1 MNYLETIKNIAKD
14 KKRRNENLVLLVV
27 LLVVL
32 LISINYIFK
41 DTKSNS
47 TNTNK
52 NIINNESINADT
64 STNTTL
70 NNLSNNSLEQKLED
84 ILSKIS
90 GIGEVS
96 VVLSYSK
103 DTTKNVVYN
112 TTEEEK
118 EGQKTIEK
126 QVAYNEESGN
136 KVAIIESLEMPVIEG
151 AIIVAKGA
159 NSVDMKSRIA
169 SAISAVTGLP
179 VYKIQVFE
187 KGE

>member
-14 KKRRNENLVLLVV
+14 KKRRNENLILLVI

-47 TNTNK
+47 TNLNS
-52 NIINNESINADT
+52 NIINNEEANSN
-64 STNTTL
+64 STIEK
-70 NNLSNNSLEQKLED
+70 LSNNSLEQKLEG

-90 GIGEVS
+90 GISEVS
-96 VVLSYSK
+96 VVLSYTK
-103 DTTKNVVYN
+103 DTTQNVVYN
-112 TTEEEK
+112 TKEEEK
-118 EGQKTIEK
+118 EGEKTLEK
-126 QVAYNEESGN
+126 QVAYNEESG
-136 KVAIIESLEMPVIEG
+136 KKTAIIESVEMPVVEG
-151 AIIVAKGA
+151 AIVVAKGA
-159 NSVDMKSRIA
+159 SSVDIKSRIA
-169 SAISAVTGLP
+169 SAISAVTNLP